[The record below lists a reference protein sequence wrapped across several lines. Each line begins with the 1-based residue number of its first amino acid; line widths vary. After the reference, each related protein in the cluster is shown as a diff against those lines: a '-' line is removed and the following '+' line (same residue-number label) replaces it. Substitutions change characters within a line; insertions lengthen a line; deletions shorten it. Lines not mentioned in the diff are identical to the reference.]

1 MANVFRNDFSGGAVA
16 KKGKLK
22 LADNEVRLAL
32 NYRLD
37 QNGDLVKRYG
47 YTKIQSSLVT
57 TTTSTST
64 TTTTTT
70 TSTTTTSTST
80 STSTSSTTTSMV

>member
-1 MANVFRNDFSGGAVA
+1 MAEFSRFDFSKGMVV

-22 LADNEVRLAL
+22 LAENESYLIL
-32 NYRLD
+32 NYRVD

-47 YTKIQSSLVT
+47 YTKVQSSLVT
-57 TTTSTST
+57 TTTSSTTTTST

-70 TSTTTTSTST
+70 TSTTT
-80 STSTSSTTTSMV
+80 STSTSSTTTM